1 MNQVEPQVYIESTIL
16 IDREVSRI
24 CKEQNLDRSRGVEE
38 VSTAKI
44 FNGSMRYQASI
55 GQTENSEK

>member
-1 MNQVEPQVYIESTIL
+1 MNQVEPQVYIESVIS

-24 CKEQNLDRSRGVEE
+24 CKEQNLDRSRGIEE

-44 FNGSMRYQASI
+44 FDGSRRYQAFI
-55 GQTENSEK
+55 D